1 MNDSAPSQKLEQLIS
16 DLKLPGNAHAALLA
30 TKLID
35 ALSLACAGQGG
46 VYHLASF
53 LTACG
58 NIKWDALTFDL
69 SAHLVANETPG
80 VTNATY
86 LQALGVFLNVL
97 AEDPDYATE
106 TTFNEILQSLAEP
119 EEPKPAPEIFQPQM
133 LARVFDSKVV
143 SDDDLR
149 KLDARF
155 VLYRHV
161 YATGKISHQLR
172 GLAFVGENDQLSIVL
187 ESGEFVEVAKDYQH
201 LVSLSVSDGHVVPS
215 TLLAYTYWLSKDLVD
230 RKLISLLVFD
240 AIETQQQLGTT
251 VCVTT
256 KSRLSDSAAEVV
268 QEAIDNP
275 QRVSNTAAPDGLR
288 VRAQI
293 GDRVVIL
300 YATSAPVGTQIFAS
314 VLDEQT
320 DQVLMRLDYPRTFSV
335 RGVYLFPLVENP
347 VFLTVL

>member
-16 DLKLPGNAHAALLA
+16 DLKLPGDTHAALLA

-69 SAHLVANETPG
+69 SAHLVADD
-80 VTNATY
+80 VDSHATY

-133 LARVFDSKVV
+133 LARVFDSKVL

-187 ESGEFVEVAKDYQH
+187 ESGEFVEVAKDYPH
-201 LVSLSVSDGHVVPS
+201 LATLNVRDGHVVPS
-215 TLLAYTYWLSKDLVD
+215 TLLAYTYWLAKDLVD
-230 RKLISLLVFD
+230 RKLISLPVFD
-240 AIETQQQLGTT
+240 AIETRQQFGAPTR
-251 VCVTT
+251 VTEMV
-256 KSRLSDSAAEVV
+256 RRPVNELVGLHD
-268 QEAIDNP
+268 AIDSP
-275 QRVSNTAAPDGLR
+275 QDASNTAAEPGL
-288 VRAQI
+288 VIPVQI
-293 GDRVVIL
+293 GERVIL
-300 YATSAPVGTQIFAS
+300 LHAKPAETGMQMFAS
-314 VLDEQT
+314 VFDEKT
-320 DQVLMRLDYPRTFSV
+320 EQVLMRLDYPRTFSV

>member
-1 MNDSAPSQKLEQLIS
+1 MNDSAPSHKLAQIIR
-16 DLKLPGNAHAALLA
+16 DLKLPGDTHAALLA

-69 SAHLVANETPG
+69 SAHLVAGDVDPH
-80 VTNATY
+80 ATY

-97 AEDPDYATE
+97 AEYPDYATE
-106 TTFNEILQSLAEP
+106 TTFNELLKSLAEH
-119 EEPKPAPEIFQPQM
+119 EDPKPAPEIFQPQM
-133 LARVFDSKVV
+133 LARVFDSKVL

-187 ESGEFVEVAKDYQH
+187 ESGEFVEVAKDYPH
-201 LVSLSVSDGHVVPS
+201 LATLNVRDGHVVPS
-215 TLLAYTYWLSKDLVD
+215 TLLAYTYWLAKDLVD
-230 RKLISLLVFD
+230 RKLISLPVFD
-240 AIETQQQLGTT
+240 AIETRQQFGAPTR
-251 VCVTT
+251 VTEMV
-256 KSRLSDSAAEVV
+256 RRPVNELVGLHD
-268 QEAIDNP
+268 AIDSP
-275 QRVSNTAAPDGLR
+275 QDASNTAAEPGL
-288 VRAQI
+288 VIPVQI
-293 GDRVVIL
+293 GERVIL
-300 YATSAPVGTQIFAS
+300 LHAKPAETGMQMFAS
-314 VLDEQT
+314 VFDEKT
-320 DQVLMRLDYPRTFSV
+320 EQVLMRLDYPRTFSV